1 MNIFEILKSK
11 DSDNPILKDYQVKEE
26 LTNDCASESVQPVVV
41 NTAHKVDDPIN
52 IEDTFNF
59 VGKSLAKSYRR
70 GKISAKELLRSYRKN
85 VAEAETFCTFGYKIQ
100 ELQEVIRTT
109 HNPALKAKL
118 KDVVEEKKALRQKS
132 NLQNHSTLDKL
143 DMFKIDVLGMG
154 IGLRKVMASMRKYYK
169 KTGDRNALIVSL
181 LLETEFANIN
191 AKRLSSVK
199 RKMAYERKSILLV
212 RLSSLLHE
220 EGWKSGYNEA
230 TGKNASYLV
239 FVYLPS
245 GIQLTWHCN
254 EYTIP
259 EYYDSLDDEW
269 DGQVCMTLE
278 KILVY
283 IKEHYQDYLLP
294 SIRNAA

>member
-11 DSDNPILKDYQVKEE
+11 DSDNPILKGYQVKDEITHE
-26 LTNDCASESVQPVVV
+26 GVADTNQPVSV
-41 NTAHKVDDPIN
+41 NEACTVADPVN
-52 IEDTFNF
+52 IEDAFIF

-70 GKISAKELLRSYRKN
+70 GEISAKELLRSYRKN
-85 VAEAETFCTFGYKIQ
+85 VTEAETFCTFGYKIQ

-132 NLQNHSTLDKL
+132 NLQNQSTLDKL
-143 DMFKIDVLGMG
+143 DGFKSDVLGMG
-154 IGLRKVMASMRKYYK
+154 IGIRKVISSMRRIYK
-169 KTGDRNALIVSL
+169 KTGDKNALIVSL

-199 RKMAYERKSILLV
+199 RKMAYERKSILLA
-212 RLSSLLHE
+212 RLSSLLHD

-245 GIQLTWHCN
+245 GVQLTWHCN

-259 EYYDSLDDEW
+259 EYYDYMDDEW
-269 DGQVCMTLE
+269 DGHVCMTLE

>member
-26 LTNDCASESVQPVVV
+26 LTNDCASESVQPVVL
-41 NTAHKVDDPIN
+41 NTAHKVADPIN

-70 GKISAKELLRSYRKN
+70 GEISAKELLRSYRKN

-199 RKMAYERKSILLV
+199 RKMAYERKSILLA